1 MNERD
6 IDGMMDDA
14 VEAALRRT
22 AEMKALF
29 R

>member
-1 MNERD
+1 MNNRD
-6 IDGMMDDA
+6 KDGMMDEA
-14 VEAALRRT
+14 VNAALKRT